1 MSKAT
6 IIGTAGQDTALPRAP
21 RRRRWQRLALLPLA
35 LAVLVALAW
44 PALSRWSGAERSV
57 AMDRLRLATVTR
69 GRFVSDVAAQG
80 KAVAAVSPTLYAG
93 GAGVVTLQVAAGE
106 TVRKGQLLATI
117 DSPEITNE
125 LAREQVNLDSLRSAV
140 ARQKVDARTRISQGQ
155 LAIEL
160 AKVTVVAAER
170 ELARA
175 EDAKRRGVMPD
186 IEVARRD
193 DELIVARVRAKQMQ
207 EEAGLLAE
215 GLNFELRTRQQEA
228 ERQALLV
235 ANLARRAGE
244 LAVKAPVDGVVGN
257 LAVAQK
263 AAVVANQPLLT
274 VVDLSALEV
283 EIQVPET
290 YAQSMGLGMAAEI
303 SWGEQRH
310 RGKLTALSPEVLNGQ
325 VVARVRFDAGTP
337 GELRQNQRVSV
348 RIVLDERDGVLM
360 VQRGPFLEA
369 GGGRIAYVISDGYA
383 RRTPIRVG
391 ATSIGSVEILEG
403 LREGDQIILS
413 GSDQFDDAATLYLR
427 H

>member
-1 MSKAT
+1 MSKPT
-6 IIGTAGQDTALPRAP
+6 IAGTTGQDTVLASVP
-21 RRRRWQRLALLPLA
+21 RRRRWTLLVLLPLGVM
-35 LAVLVALAW
+35 LLVALAW
-44 PALSRWSGAERSV
+44 PAISRWSGAERSV
-57 AMDRLRLATVTR
+57 SMERLRLATVTR
-69 GRFVSDVAAQG
+69 GHFVSDVSAQG
-80 KAVAAVSPTLYAG
+80 KAVAAVSPTLYAT
-93 GAGVVTLQVAAGE
+93 GAGVVTLLVAAGE
-106 TVRKGQLLATI
+106 SVKKGQVLATV

-140 ARQKVDARTRISQGQ
+140 ARQRVEARTRLSQGA

-160 AKVTVVAAER
+160 AKVTAVAAER

-244 LAVKAPVDGVVGN
+244 LTVKAPVDGVVGN

-263 AAVVANQPLLT
+263 AAVAANQPLLT

-283 EIQVPET
+283 ELQVPET

-303 SWGEQRH
+303 AWGEQRH

-325 VVARVRFDAGTP
+325 VVARLRFDAGTP
-337 GELRQNQRVSV
+337 QELRQNQRVSV
-348 RIVLDERDGVLM
+348 RIVLDERDDVLM

-369 GGGRIAYVISDGYA
+369 GGGRSAYVVENGLA
-383 RRTPIRVG
+383 QRRALRTG
-391 ATSIGSVEILEG
+391 ATSISSIEILEG
-403 LREGDQIILS
+403 LAEGDQIIIS
-413 GSDQFDDAATLYLR
+413 GTDQFDDAATLYLR
-427 H
+427 D

>member
-1 MSKAT
+1 MSR
-6 IIGTAGQDTALPRAP
+6 IQGTAGQDTVLTNASPRRKWRWLALPF
-21 RRRRWQRLALLPLA
+21 ALLMA
-35 LAVLVALAW
+35 LAAAW
-44 PALSRWSGAERSV
+44 PALSRYAAAERSV
-57 AMDRLRLATVTR
+57 SVERLRFATVTR
-69 GRFVSDVAAQG
+69 GAFVSDVSAQG
-80 KAVAAVSPTLYAG
+80 RAVAAVSPTLYAA
-93 GAGVVTLQVAAGE
+93 GAGVVTLHVAAGE
-106 TVRKGQLLATI
+106 NVKKGQVLATV

-125 LAREQVNLDSLRSAV
+125 LAREQVNLDRLRSAV
-140 ARQKVDARTRISQGQ
+140 ARQRVEARTRLSQGA

-160 AKVTVVAAER
+160 AKVTATAAER

-215 GLNFELRTRQQEA
+215 GLDFELKTRQQEA

-235 ANLARRAGE
+235 ANLARRAAE
-244 LAVKAPVDGVVGN
+244 LTVVAPVDGIVGN

-263 AAVVANQPLLT
+263 AAVAANQPLLT

-283 EIQVPET
+283 EMQVPET
-290 YAQSMGLGMAAEI
+290 YAQSMGLGMATEM
-303 SWGEQRH
+303 SWGEQKH

-337 GELRQNQRVSV
+337 AALRQNQRVSV
-348 RIVLDERDGVLM
+348 RIVLDERDDVLT

-369 GGGRIAYVISDGYA
+369 GGGRSAYVVADGIA
-383 RRTPIRVG
+383 RRVPITTG
-391 ATSIGSVEILEG
+391 ATSIGAVEILEG
-403 LREGDQIILS
+403 LKEGDQIILS
-413 GSDQFDDAATLYLR
+413 GTDQFDAADTLYLR
-427 H
+427 N